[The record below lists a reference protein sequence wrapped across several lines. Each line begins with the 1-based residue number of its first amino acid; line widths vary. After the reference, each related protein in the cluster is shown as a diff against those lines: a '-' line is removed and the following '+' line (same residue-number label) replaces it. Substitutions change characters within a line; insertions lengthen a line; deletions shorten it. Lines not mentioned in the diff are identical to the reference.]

1 LESKNVFLDSKTEF
15 FHSLVSVGSQLQK
28 VVRKM
33 MRLVMEAVMV
43 IAVVSGMVFMMKV
56 NAGDDRPRDTS
67 GDNDEVKK
75 DS

>member
-1 LESKNVFLDSKTEF
+1 
-15 FHSLVSVGSQLQK
+15 
-28 VVRKM
+28 M

-56 NAGDDRPRDTS
+56 NAGDNSPRDTS
-67 GDNDEVKK
+67 GDNDEANK